1 MHISLIIIKGNPQ
14 KVPLWQCPLSLSTHK
29 FKPGFSVQSP
39 APTPHCPSHPHPQLS
54 TNQRIFYDC
63 MTVSP
68 SPCTKD
74 PDHLF
79 TCVNYVSLHQGC
91 LFNGVNYLSLHQ
103 GCLFNGVNY
112 VSLHQGCLFNGVNYV
127 SLHQGCLFNGVNYVS
142 LHQGCLFNGVNYVS
156 LHQRSSVQRCNLCT
170 LIQRIV
176 CLMV

>member
-29 FKPGFSVQSP
+29 FKPGFSVQIP
-39 APTPHCPSHPHPQLS
+39 APTPHRPSHPHPQLS

-91 LFNGVNYLSLHQ
+91 LFNGVNY
-103 GCLFNGVNY
+103 

-127 SLHQGCLFNGVNYVS
+127 SLHQGCLFNGVNYVF

-156 LHQRSSVQRCNLCT
+156 LHQRSSVQWCKLCILSPRMSVQWCKLCILT
-170 LIQRIV
+170 PKII
-176 CLMV
+176 CSMV